1 MQRVVPEH
9 VLAAS
14 GAAGAAR
21 VAVVPLAV
29 LAVLLLGASIVVPA
43 RGKRPFVALGGLTL
57 LVAVGAY
64 IFYLP
69 YSA

>member
-1 MQRVVPEH
+1 MQHDVQRVATEH
-9 VLAAS
+9 VLAA
-14 GAAGAAR
+14 GVAR

-29 LAVLLLGASIVVPA
+29 LAVLLLGASFVVPG
-43 RGKRPFVALGGLTL
+43 RGKRPLIALGGLTL

-64 IFYLP
+64 SFYLP